1 MDDVTEKLVDPR
13 VNNVVRP
20 RPLRV
25 DARSELVNSDGDGD
39 VEECDGISATFD
51 EVQPAVN
58 RLTADIILPSGAVA
72 VVVLALLLGANLS
85 RVGSCSPGGSS

>member
-39 VEECDGISATFD
+39 VEERATFD